1 MAANQPT
8 SVTLP
13 RRGPHRMKFAI
24 ACLACLGAG
33 SAATWAIKSTPS
45 AQPSS
50 TSPVVQQATPPAPVS
65 LHTEANPAPS
75 TSTTTPAPRV
85 LARVDPASTL
95 GPPLPAGFPAESAPK
110 PAAPV
115 QLVETPPQPKSEAP
129 TPPKT
134 TKPTPTPVAVTPTA
148 KLLNVNR
155 ASQAELELLPGIGPA
170 LAKRIIDHREKN
182 GAFKSVEDLDKVKG
196 IGPAM
201 IKKLAPLVRFD
212 EPPPAR

>member
-24 ACLACLGAG
+24 ACLTCLGVG

-75 TSTTTPAPRV
+75 TSTTTSAPRV

-95 GPPLPAGFPAESAPK
+95 GPPLPAGSPTESAPK

-134 TKPTPTPVAVTPTA
+134 TKPTPTPVAVAPTA

-182 GAFKSVEDLDKVKG
+182 GAFKSVDDLDKVKG